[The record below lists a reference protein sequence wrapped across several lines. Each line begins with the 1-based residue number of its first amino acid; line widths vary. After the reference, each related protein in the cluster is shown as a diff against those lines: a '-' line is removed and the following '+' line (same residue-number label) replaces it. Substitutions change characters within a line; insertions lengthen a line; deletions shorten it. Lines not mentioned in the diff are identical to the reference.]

1 MSSYTSENSEELKE
15 LDWIRVQTKLNDD
28 YKIESLKE
36 RMIRKVK
43 ENPIIPFGILATT
56 SALSY
61 GLYSFYMG
69 NTKMSQLMMR
79 TRVGAQSFTL
89 LAILGGWLIIG
100 KKNN

>member
-1 MSSYTSENSEELKE
+1 
-15 LDWIRVQTKLNDD
+15 
-28 YKIESLKE
+28 
-36 RMIRKVK
+36 
-43 ENPIIPFGILATT
+43 
-56 SALSY
+56 
-61 GLYSFYMG
+61 MG

>member
-1 MSSYTSENSEELKE
+1 
-15 LDWIRVQTKLNDD
+15 
-28 YKIESLKE
+28 
-36 RMIRKVK
+36 MIRKVK